1 VFGPGCFFQK
11 GEENKRFLARMA
23 AHVKRGLEEAAD
35 VGAFGFTEESTKVI
49 VCQMHAAHASGL
61 AMRHPRKRR

>member
-1 VFGPGCFFQK
+1 
-11 GEENKRFLARMA
+11 MA